1 MTVDFS
7 VVPVCVENEIK
18 TDIKEEE
25 TQKKP
30 PIKQESVNIVKK
42 ILEDRAAKNK
52 SRLTN
57 QEKSTETNQSPDT
70 NSQPTE
76 TETKLPIKTTND
88 KYLFSKG
95 FPFEMFG
102 LKISSK

>member
-1 MTVDFS
+1 MKVDFS

-18 TDIKEEE
+18 TEIKEE
-25 TQKKP
+25 TQKNSP
-30 PIKQESVNIVKK
+30 LKQESVYIVKK

-52 SRLTN
+52 SKLTN
-57 QEKSTETNQSPDT
+57 QEKSTETNQSQDT

-88 KYLFSKG
+88 KYIFSKG
-95 FPFEMFG
+95 
-102 LKISSK
+102 